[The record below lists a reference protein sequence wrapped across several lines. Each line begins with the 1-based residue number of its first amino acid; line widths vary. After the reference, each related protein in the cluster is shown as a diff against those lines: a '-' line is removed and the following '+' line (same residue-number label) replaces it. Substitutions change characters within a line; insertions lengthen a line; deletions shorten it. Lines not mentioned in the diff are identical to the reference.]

1 MKKFVFDVITIK
13 DVGEVTKVWCIFQ
26 KRDGTFFDS
35 LSRHSCD
42 EEGKQSRRLN

>member
-13 DVGEVTKVWCIFQ
+13 DVGVVTKVGVFS
-26 KRDGTFFDS
+26 KNEMGLFFDS

-42 EEGKQSRRLN
+42 EEGQQSRRLN